1 MQQENSEVKEEIKE
15 EIKGD
20 GKQETREEPMT
31 PQAFFKE
38 VLSWVVTIAAAVAL
52 ALFLNRVVLI
62 NATIPSGSMENTI
75 MEEDRLLGLR
85 LAYLNSKPE
94 RGDIIIF
101 KYPDN
106 EAENYIKRIIG
117 LPGETVDIREA
128 KIYINGSDTPLEE
141 PYLKEEWVIETGPYH
156 FEVPDNSYLVL
167 GDNRNNSLDARYWKN
182 TYVSEDKILGKA
194 WFRYYPFHS
203 IGKLQ

>member
-1 MQQENSEVKEEIKE
+1 MNQENNEQEEIIEKNDTAQTE
-15 EIKGD
+15 
-20 GKQETREEPMT
+20 KQNQMTTR
-31 PQAFFKE
+31 AFIKE

-52 ALFLNRVVLI
+52 ALFLNRVILI

-75 MEEDRLLGLR
+75 MEDDRLLGLR
-85 LAYLNSKPE
+85 LAYRNHDPQ

-101 KYPDN
+101 KYPDK
-106 EAENYIKRIIG
+106 EEENYIKRIIG
-117 LPGETVDIREA
+117 LPGETVDIKDA
-128 KIYINGSDTPLEE
+128 KIYINGSDTPLDE

-156 FEVPDNSYLVL
+156 FEVPENSYLVL
-167 GDNRNNSLDARYWKN
+167 GDNRNNSLDARYWNN
-182 TYVSEDKILGKA
+182 TYVSRDKILGKA

>member
-1 MQQENSEVKEEIKE
+1 MNQENNEQEEIMEKNDTAQTE
-15 EIKGD
+15 
-20 GKQETREEPMT
+20 KQNQMT
-31 PQAFFKE
+31 MGAFIKE

-52 ALFLNRVVLI
+52 ALFLNRVILI

-75 MEEDRLLGLR
+75 MEDDRLLGLR
-85 LAYLNSKPE
+85 LAYRSHDPQ

-101 KYPDN
+101 KYPDK
-106 EAENYIKRIIG
+106 EEENYIKRIIG
-117 LPGETVDIREA
+117 LPGETVDIRDA
-128 KIYINGSDTPLEE
+128 KIYINGSDTPLDE

-156 FEVPDNSYLVL
+156 FEVPENSYLVL
-167 GDNRNNSLDARYWKN
+167 GDNRNNSLDARYWNN
-182 TYVSEDKILGKA
+182 TYVSRDKILGKA

>member
-1 MQQENSEVKEEIKE
+1 MNQENNEQEEIIEKNDTAQTE
-15 EIKGD
+15 
-20 GKQETREEPMT
+20 KQNQMT
-31 PQAFFKE
+31 MGAFVKE

-52 ALFLNRVVLI
+52 ALFLNRVILI

-75 MEEDRLLGLR
+75 MEDDRLLGLR
-85 LAYLNSKPE
+85 LAYRSHDPQ

-101 KYPDN
+101 KYPDK
-106 EAENYIKRIIG
+106 EEENYIKRIIG
-117 LPGETVDIREA
+117 LPGETVDIRDA
-128 KIYINGSDTPLEE
+128 KIYINGSDTPLDE

-156 FEVPDNSYLVL
+156 FEVPENSYLVL
-167 GDNRNNSLDARYWKN
+167 GDNRNNSLDARYWNN
-182 TYVSEDKILGKA
+182 TYVSRDKILGKA

>member
-1 MQQENSEVKEEIKE
+1 MSQENNGLEENLEKEESTKEVKERK
-15 EIKGD
+15 
-20 GKQETREEPMT
+20 MSM
-31 PQAFFKE
+31 QAFVKE
-38 VLSWVVTIAAAVAL
+38 VLSWVMTIAAAVAL
-52 ALFLNRVVLI
+52 ALFLNHVILI

-75 MEEDRLLGLR
+75 MEDDRLLGLR
-85 LAYLNSKPE
+85 LAYRNSEPE

-106 EAENYIKRIIG
+106 EEENYIKRIIG
-117 LPGETVDIREA
+117 LPGDTVDIKNA

-156 FEVPDNSYLVL
+156 FEVPENSYLVL
-167 GDNRNNSLDARYWKN
+167 GDNRNNSLDARYWNN
-182 TYVSEDKILGKA
+182 TYVSKDKILGKA
-194 WFRYYPFHS
+194 WFRYFPFNS

>member
-1 MQQENSEVKEEIKE
+1 MNQENNEQEEIIEKN
-15 EIKGD
+15 D
-20 GKQETREEPMT
+20 TAQTRKQNQMT
-31 PQAFFKE
+31 TGAFIKE

-52 ALFLNRVVLI
+52 ALFLNRVILI

-75 MEEDRLLGLR
+75 MEDDRLLGLR
-85 LAYLNSKPE
+85 LAYRNNDPQ

-101 KYPDN
+101 KYPDK
-106 EAENYIKRIIG
+106 EEENYIKRIIG
-117 LPGETVDIREA
+117 LPGETVDIKDA
-128 KIYINGSDTPLEE
+128 KIYINGSDTPLDE

-156 FEVPDNSYLVL
+156 FEVPENSYLVL
-167 GDNRNNSLDARYWKN
+167 GDNRNNSRDARYWNN
-182 TYVSEDKILGKA
+182 TYVSRDKILGKA

>member
-1 MQQENSEVKEEIKE
+1 MNQENNEQEEIIEKNDTAQTE
-15 EIKGD
+15 
-20 GKQETREEPMT
+20 KQNQMT
-31 PQAFFKE
+31 MGAFIKE

-52 ALFLNRVVLI
+52 ALFLNRVILI

-75 MEEDRLLGLR
+75 MEDDRLLGLR
-85 LAYLNSKPE
+85 LAYRSHDPQ

-101 KYPDN
+101 KYPDK
-106 EAENYIKRIIG
+106 EEENYIKRIIG
-117 LPGETVDIREA
+117 LPGETVDIRDA
-128 KIYINGSDTPLEE
+128 KIYINGSDTPLDE

-156 FEVPDNSYLVL
+156 FEVPENSYLVL
-167 GDNRNNSLDARYWKN
+167 GDNRNNSLDARYWNN
-182 TYVSEDKILGKA
+182 TYVSRDKILGKA

>member
-1 MQQENSEVKEEIKE
+1 MNQENNEQEEIIEKNDTAQTE
-15 EIKGD
+15 
-20 GKQETREEPMT
+20 KQNQMT
-31 PQAFFKE
+31 TGAFIKE

-52 ALFLNRVVLI
+52 ALFLNRVILI

-75 MEEDRLLGLR
+75 MEDDRLLGLR
-85 LAYLNSKPE
+85 LAYHNHDPQ

-101 KYPDN
+101 KYPDK
-106 EAENYIKRIIG
+106 EEENYIKRIIG
-117 LPGETVDIREA
+117 LPGETVDIKDA
-128 KIYINGSDTPLEE
+128 KIYINGSDTPLDE

-156 FEVPDNSYLVL
+156 FEVPENSYLVL
-167 GDNRNNSLDARYWKN
+167 GDNRNNSLDARYWNN
-182 TYVSEDKILGKA
+182 TYVSRDKILGKA